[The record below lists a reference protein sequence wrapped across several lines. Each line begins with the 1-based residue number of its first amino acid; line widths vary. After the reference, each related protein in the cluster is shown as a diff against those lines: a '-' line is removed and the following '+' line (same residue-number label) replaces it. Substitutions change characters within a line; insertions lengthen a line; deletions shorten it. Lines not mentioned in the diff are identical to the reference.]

1 MPYSA
6 VTRVLAIR
14 HGETAWN
21 RDARIQGQIDIPL
34 NDTGLAQARRLAQA
48 LVEDTLAAVYS
59 SDLLR
64 AHQTA
69 EAVAAA
75 QGLVV
80 QPDAGLRERHFGDFE
95 GRTYHDIEADLP
107 DLAQR
112 WRRRDP
118 DFGPPGG
125 EVLQAFFARSVAAIE
140 RIAAAHRGETIAVV
154 CHGGVLDC
162 LYRAATRLS
171 LNAPRTW
178 TVANASINR
187 LLFTADG
194 CTLVGWGD
202 TQHLDDTEHAPLD
215 SRAPLGGS
223 PTSSAA
229 TRPGAPLDEDS
240 DGGRA

>member
-1 MPYSA
+1 MPYSD

-34 NDTGLAQARRLAQA
+34 NDAGLAQARSLAQA
-48 LVEDTLAAVYS
+48 LAEDALAAVYS

-80 QPDAGLRERHFGDFE
+80 RADVGLRERHFGDFE
-95 GRTYHDIEADLP
+95 GRTYHEIDADLP
-107 DLAQR
+107 ELAQR

-125 EVLQAFFARSVAAIE
+125 EVLQAFFARSVSAIE
-140 RIAAAHRGETIAVV
+140 RIAAAHRGQTIAVV

-171 LNAPRTW
+171 LTAPRTW

-187 LLFTADG
+187 LLFTDDG

-202 TQHLDDTEHAPLD
+202 TQHLDGSDHAPLD
-215 SRAPLGGS
+215 SRSAHAGHAVIAAAAP
-223 PTSSAA
+223 
-229 TRPGAPLDEDS
+229 PLDEGS

>member
-1 MPYSA
+1 MPYSD

-34 NDTGLAQARRLAQA
+34 NEAGLAQARSLAQA
-48 LVEDTLAAVYS
+48 LAEDALAAVYS

-69 EAVAAA
+69 EAVAAV

-80 QPDAGLRERHFGDFE
+80 QADVGLRERHFGDFE
-95 GRTYHDIEADLP
+95 GRTYHEIDADLP
-107 DLAQR
+107 ELAQR

-125 EVLQAFFARSVAAIE
+125 EVLKAFFARSVSAIE
-140 RIAAAHRGETIAVV
+140 RIAASHRGQTIAVV

-187 LLFTADG
+187 LLFTDDG

-202 TQHLDDTEHAPLD
+202 TQHLDGSDHAPLD
-215 SRAPLGGS
+215 SR
-223 PTSSAA
+223 SAHA
-229 TRPGAPLDEDS
+229 GHTAIGAAAAPLDEGS

>member
-1 MPYSA
+1 MPYSD

-34 NDTGLAQARRLAQA
+34 NDAGLAQARSLAQA
-48 LVEDTLAAVYS
+48 LAEDALAAVYS

-80 QPDAGLRERHFGDFE
+80 HADVGLRERHFGDFE
-95 GRTYHDIEADLP
+95 GRTYHEIDADLP
-107 DLAQR
+107 ELAQR

-125 EVLQAFFARSVAAIE
+125 EVLKAFFARSVSAIE
-140 RIAAAHRGETIAVV
+140 RIAASHRGQTIAVV

-162 LYRAATRLS
+162 LYRAATHVALDRPRSWDLG
-171 LNAPRTW
+171 NA
-178 TVANASINR
+178 AINR
-187 LLFTADG
+187 LLHTPQGFS
-194 CTLVGWGD
+194 LIGWND
-202 TQHLDDTEHAPLD
+202 SAHLEGLT
-215 SRAPLGGS
+215 
-223 PTSSAA
+223 
-229 TRPGAPLDEDS
+229 LDEGS
-240 DGGRA
+240 T